1 MLKELGKRIL
11 RDANKEKSDAENI
24 KNERYCDNSYTSNG
38 YSFYTN
44 KNLLN
49 TSMSPIHKIG
59 SQCAIQKEEK
69 PFGGIK
75 VVYYR
80 PSQ

>member
-1 MLKELGKRIL
+1 ME
-11 RDANKEKSDAENI
+11 DN
-24 KNERYCDNSYTSNG
+24 KNERYNDNSYISNG

-59 SQCAIQKEEK
+59 SQCTLKKDDK
-69 PFGGIK
+69 PLANRIVRSSNMNFLDW
-75 VVYYR
+75 
-80 PSQ
+80 

>member
-11 RDANKEKSDAENI
+11 NDIGKDKSETTQN
-24 KNERYCDNSYTSNG
+24 KNERYCDNSYMSNG

-59 SQCAIQKEEK
+59 SQCGLQKDEK
-69 PFGGIK
+69 
-75 VVYYR
+75 
-80 PSQ
+80 